1 MNHFYFPKSLYIE
14 AHYDCMVKTN
24 TSPEKMTDYALKDPA
39 WFVEVV
45 FSFLDGTPYPKMKDL
60 V

>member
-1 MNHFYFPKSLYIE
+1 
-14 AHYDCMVKTN
+14 MVKTN
-24 TSPEKMTDYALKDPA
+24 TSPEKMVEYSLKDPA

>member
-1 MNHFYFPKSLYIE
+1 MDYFYFPKSVYVE

-24 TSPEKMTDYALKDPA
+24 TSPEKMTEYALKDHA

-45 FSFLDGTPYPKMKDL
+45 FSYLDGTPDPKIK
-60 V
+60 VIV